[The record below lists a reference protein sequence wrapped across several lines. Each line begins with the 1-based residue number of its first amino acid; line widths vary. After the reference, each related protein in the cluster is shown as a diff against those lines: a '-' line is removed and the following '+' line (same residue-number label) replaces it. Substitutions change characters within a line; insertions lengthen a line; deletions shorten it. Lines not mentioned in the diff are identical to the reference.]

1 MASSTPPVNRQLMI
15 EPKMRPHSRSADL
28 NRFLGQILLYAVII
42 AGLFVFCIPL
52 YYMVSTSFK
61 SEPEVFAIPI
71 HWLPETFSPSNY
83 PEAFEVAPFAQYFYN
98 SLVVAITVVLATLF
112 FSALAGY
119 GFAKFSFPGRRISF
133 LFVLS
138 TMMIPFQVLL
148 IPLYVVVYKFGWTN
162 SYAGLIIPGAISAFG
177 VFLMHQAC
185 LTLPDELLD
194 AARIDGA
201 GEIGIFWRIVLPLLK
216 PALATLA
223 ILTFLGSWNN
233 FLWPLIVVTKDELF
247 TLPVGMTVFQQP
259 LRAPY
264 WTYIMAVS
272 TVATLPVMI
281 VFIALQRYFIEGVVI
296 SGLKG

>member
-1 MASSTPPVNRQLMI
+1 MESS
-15 EPKMRPHSRSADL
+15 EPAISRPLTAKPARHVHSWSFYL
-28 NRFLGQILLYAVII
+28 NRLLNQILLYLVII

-61 SEPEVFAIPI
+61 AEAEVFAIPV
-71 HWLPETFSPSNY
+71 HWLPEIFKPNNY
-83 PEAFEVAPFAQYFYN
+83 PEAFAIAPFGRYFYN
-98 SLVVAITVVLATLF
+98 SLFVAVVVVLTTLF

-119 GFAKFSFPGRRISF
+119 GFAKFSFPGRRIAF

-162 SYAGLIIPGAISAFG
+162 SYAGLIVPGAISAFG
-177 VFLMHQAC
+177 VFLMRQAC

-201 GEIGIFWRIVLPLLK
+201 GEAGIFWRIVLPLLK

-233 FLWPLIVVTKDELF
+233 FLWPLIVVTKADLF

-272 TVATLPVMI
+272 TIATLPVVI
-281 VFIALQRYFIEGVVI
+281 VFVALQRYFIEGVVL

>member
-1 MASSTPPVNRQLMI
+1 MQPAVSDPMALRDKQGYQPYHNPRANITRI
-15 EPKMRPHSRSADL
+15 
-28 NRFLGQILLYAVII
+28 LGRVLLYLVTL
-42 AGLFVFCIPL
+42 AGLLAFCIPV

-61 SEPEVFAIPI
+61 AEEEVLAVPVHWIPEQFKP
-71 HWLPETFSPSNY
+71 TNY
-83 PEAFEVAPFAQYFYN
+83 PEAFQVASFGLYFFN
-98 SLVVAITVVLATLF
+98 SMVVAVVVVLTTLF

-119 GFAKFSFPGRRISF
+119 GFAKFSFPGRRICF
-133 LFVLS
+133 LLVLS

-148 IPLYVVVYKFGWTN
+148 IPLYVVVYNFGWTN

-177 VFLMHQAC
+177 VFLMRQAS

-194 AARIDGA
+194 AARIDGCS
-201 GEIGIFWRIVLPLLK
+201 EPGIFLQIVLPLLK
-216 PALATLA
+216 PALASLA

-233 FLWPLIVVTKDELF
+233 FLWPLIVVTDGDLF

-272 TVATLPVMI
+272 TVATLPVVI
-281 VFIALQRYFIEGVVI
+281 VFATLQKYFIEGVVL

>member
-1 MASSTPPVNRQLMI
+1 MSTSDGYSDFAPPAYARSRAYRRVQVRRTISS
-15 EPKMRPHSRSADL
+15 
-28 NRFLGQILLYAVII
+28 LGLYGIMLL
-42 AGLFVFCIPL
+42 GLLFFCVPL
-52 YYMVSTSFK
+52 YYMFSTSFK
-61 SEPEVFAIPI
+61 AEPEVFAIPI
-71 HWLPETFSPSNY
+71 HWVPRSFLPANY
-83 PEAFEVAPFAQYFYN
+83 VEAFQAAPFLRYFGN
-98 SLVVAITVVLATLF
+98 SLLVAVIVVGSTIL

-119 GFAKFSFPGRRISF
+119 GFAKFDFPGRRLAF
-133 LFVLS
+133 LFILS

-148 IPLYVVVYKFGWTN
+148 IPLYVVVHKLGWTN

-177 VFLMHQAC
+177 VFLMRQAC
-185 LTLPDELLD
+185 LTLPDELMD

-201 GEIGIFWRIVLPLLK
+201 RELGIFVRIILPLLK
-216 PALATLA
+216 PAIATLA

-272 TVATLPVMI
+272 SVATLPVIM
-281 VFIALQRYFIEGVVI
+281 VFLLLQRYFIEGVVV

>member
-1 MASSTPPVNRQLMI
+1 MESS
-15 EPKMRPHSRSADL
+15 EPAVSRRLTAKPERSAHSRSFHL
-28 NRFLGQILLYAVII
+28 NRFLGQMLLYAVMIV
-42 AGLFVFCIPL
+42 GLLVFCIPL
-52 YYMVSTSFK
+52 YYMISTSFK
-61 SEPEVFAIPI
+61 TEAEVFAIPV
-71 HWLPETFSPSNY
+71 HWIPENFKPSNY
-83 PEAFEVAPFAQYFYN
+83 PEAFEVAPFGRYFYN
-98 SLVVAITVVLATLF
+98 SLVVAIVVVLTTLF

-148 IPLYVVVYKFGWTN
+148 IPLYVVVYNFGWTN

-177 VFLMHQAC
+177 VFLMRQAC

-201 GEIGIFWRIVLPLLK
+201 NEVGIFLRIVLPLLK

-233 FLWPLIVVTKDELF
+233 FLWPLIVVTKADLF

-272 TVATLPVMI
+272 TVATVPVVI
-281 VFIALQRYFIEGVVI
+281 VFVALQRYFIEGVVL

>member
-1 MASSTPPVNRQLMI
+1 MEASKPSVDRRLTTQPERHI
-15 EPKMRPHSRSADL
+15 HSRSFYL
-28 NRFLGQILLYAVII
+28 NQFLGQILLYAVII
-42 AGLFVFCIPL
+42 AGLLVFCIPL
-52 YYMVSTSFK
+52 YYMVSTSVK
-61 SEPEVFAIPI
+61 AEAEVFAIPI
-71 HWLPETFSPSNY
+71 HWIPEDFQPANY
-83 PEAFEVAPFAQYFYN
+83 PEAFQVAPFGRYFYN
-98 SLVVAITVVLATLF
+98 SLFVAIVVVLTTLL

-177 VFLMHQAC
+177 VFLMRQAC
-185 LTLPDELLD
+185 LTLPNELLD

-201 GEIGIFWRIVLPLLK
+201 GEVGIFFRIVMPLLK

-233 FLWPLIVVTKDELF
+233 FLWPLIVVTKADLF

-272 TVATLPVMI
+272 TVATLPVVI
-281 VFIALQRYFIEGVVI
+281 VFVALQRYFIEGVVI